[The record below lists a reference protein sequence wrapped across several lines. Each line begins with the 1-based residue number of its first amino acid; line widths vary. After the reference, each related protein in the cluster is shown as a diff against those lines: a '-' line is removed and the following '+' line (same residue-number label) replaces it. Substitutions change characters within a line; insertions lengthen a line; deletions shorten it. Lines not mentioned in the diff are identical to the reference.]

1 MGNRTQQWP
10 WFAVMVRTGMENTAT
25 VLLENA
31 GYKCFLPLSEC
42 KGPGV
47 NCEEHV
53 QISLISNY
61 LFCRMNPRNRL
72 PVLIT
77 PGVMQI
83 VGTGETALPLDGEEV
98 AALRRIG
105 KSGLPAM
112 PWPYLKVGHIA
123 RIEEGPLQGLS
134 GIIIKIRSGL
144 KLVSSVTLLQRSIA
158 VEIDP
163 NWVGEESAL
172 RPKASRS
179 ASRQLNSVPTGIIGP
194 SDGSI
199 NLPPRGA

>member
-1 MGNRTQQWP
+1 MGNHTQQWP

-25 VLLENA
+25 ILLENA

-47 NCEEHV
+47 NGEEHV
-53 QISLISNY
+53 QIPLIANY

-72 PVLIT
+72 PVLTT

-83 VGTGETALPLDGEEV
+83 AGTGETPLPLDGEEL
-98 AALRRIG
+98 AALERIG

-112 PWPYLKVGHIA
+112 PWPYLRVGHIA

-144 KLVSSVTLLQRSIA
+144 KLVRSVTLLQRSIA

-163 NWVGEESAL
+163 NWVGEENAL

-179 ASRQLNSVPTGIIGP
+179 ASRQLSSVPIGIIGP
-194 SDGSI
+194 KDGSI
-199 NLPPRGA
+199 NLPPGTV

>member
-1 MGNRTQQWP
+1 MGNHTQQWP

-25 VLLENA
+25 ILLENA

-47 NCEEHV
+47 NGEEHL
-53 QISLISNY
+53 QIPLMSNY

-72 PVLIT
+72 PVLTT

-83 VGTGETALPLDGEEV
+83 VGTGETPLPLDGEEV
-98 AALRRIG
+98 AALQRIG

-144 KLVSSVTLLQRSIA
+144 KLVRSVTLLQRSIA

-179 ASRQLNSVPTGIIGP
+179 ASRQLSSVPIGIIG
-194 SDGSI
+194 SRDGSI
-199 NLPPRGA
+199 NLPPRTA